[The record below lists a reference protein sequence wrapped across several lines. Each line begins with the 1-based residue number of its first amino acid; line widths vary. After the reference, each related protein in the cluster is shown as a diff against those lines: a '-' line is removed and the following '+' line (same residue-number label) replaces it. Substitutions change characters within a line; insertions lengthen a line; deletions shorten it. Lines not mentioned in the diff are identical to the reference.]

1 MRDTQEGEVSSD
13 RRPLMDQARESEVV
27 PVECGYMSDS
37 LELAAE
43 RDI

>member
-1 MRDTQEGEVSSD
+1 
-13 RRPLMDQARESEVV
+13 MDQARESEVV

-37 LELAAE
+37 LEPAAE